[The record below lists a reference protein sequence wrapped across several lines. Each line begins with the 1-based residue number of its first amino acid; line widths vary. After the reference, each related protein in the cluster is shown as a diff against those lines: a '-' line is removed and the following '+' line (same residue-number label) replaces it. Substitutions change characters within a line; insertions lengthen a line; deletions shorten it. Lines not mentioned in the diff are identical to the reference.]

1 MKADRF
7 LGMLFTSLAA
17 INADSVSATELV
29 YQPVN
34 PNFGG
39 NPLNGSFLLSTAQ
52 AQDTNEDPDRIDSL
66 LEQQSALDRFT
77 DSLETRLLSQLLTDV
92 GNGNSGEL
100 VTDDFIVQIVD
111 VDGTLTVLIT
121 DRNTG
126 DTSEIVV
133 TGLDPLN

>member
-1 MKADRF
+1 MKADKF
-7 LGMLFTSLAA
+7 LGLLFTSLAA
-17 INADSVSATELV
+17 VNAESVSATELI

-39 NPLNGSFLLSTAQ
+39 NPLNGSFLLSNAQ
-52 AQDTNEDPDRIDSL
+52 AQDTNDDPDRIDSL

-100 VTDDFIVQIVD
+100 VTDDFVVQIVD
-111 VDGTLTVLIT
+111 VDGTLTVLVT